1 MAKVKASSIPI
12 FSNRF
17 MGELGEVMAG
27 RIVEDAGRGVF
38 QNNTRS
44 HRYKSALYKVR
55 KKAGTTGTGSTSADR
70 HTSFVNMRLTG
81 DTLKR
86 IGAVSSCKG
95 FTITFDNG
103 EIVTGNAKHGYDLYG
118 LSNKNL
124 SFLATNLENEIE
136 RKVRKYEADDITV
149 NLGKK

>member
-1 MAKVKASSIPI
+1 MAKPRASDIPI
-12 FSNRF
+12 FSKRF
-17 MGELGEVMAG
+17 MGETGEIMAG
-27 RIVEDAGRGVF
+27 RIVQDAGRGVF
-38 QNNTRS
+38 QNNTKS
-44 HRYKSALYKVR
+44 HRYKSAIYKAR
-55 KKAGTTGTGSTSADR
+55 KKAGKAVSGSTSADT

-86 IGAVSSCKG
+86 IGAVATSKG

-103 EIVTGNAKHGYDLYG
+103 EIITGNAKRGYDLYG

>member
-12 FSNRF
+12 FSDRF
-17 MGELGEVMAG
+17 MEELGEVMAG
-27 RIVEDAGRGVF
+27 RIVHDADRGVF
-38 QNNTRS
+38 QNNTKS
-44 HRYKSALYKVR
+44 HKYKSAEYKAR
-55 KKAGTTGTGSTSADR
+55 KKSGTAVSGSTSADT

-86 IGAVSSCKG
+86 IGAVATSKG

-103 EIVTGNAKHGYDLYG
+103 EIITGNAKRGYDLYG

-124 SFLATNLENEIE
+124 SFLATNLETEIE
-136 RKVRKYEADDITV
+136 RKIRKYEADDLDIK
-149 NLGKK
+149 LGK